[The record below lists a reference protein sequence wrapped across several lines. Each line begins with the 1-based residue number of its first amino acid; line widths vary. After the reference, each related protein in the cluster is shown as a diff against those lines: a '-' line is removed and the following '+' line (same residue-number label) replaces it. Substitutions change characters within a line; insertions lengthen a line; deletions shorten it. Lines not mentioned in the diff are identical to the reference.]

1 MRIFGWWFL
10 WGGLTTFAILM
21 LQGGIHDIMARSDTL
36 LGEHLFNFILTI
48 LAGGLL
54 AGCIAKI
61 LDRVRSG

>member
-10 WGGLTTFAILM
+10 WGGMTTLAVLL
-21 LQGGIHDIMARSDTL
+21 LQGSIHNLMTSTEPAFR
-36 LGEHLFNFILTI
+36 ENLFNLILTI

-61 LDRVRSG
+61 LDRVRGG

>member
-10 WGGLTTFAILM
+10 WGGLTTFAILL
-21 LQGGIHDIMARSDTL
+21 LQGGIHDLMTRAGTAW
-36 LGEHLFNFILTI
+36 GENLFNFILTI

-61 LDRVRSG
+61 LDRIRSG

>member
-10 WGGLTTFAILM
+10 WGGLTTLAILL
-21 LQGGIHDIMARSDTL
+21 LQGSIHDLLTHVDTAFR
-36 LGEHLFNFILTI
+36 ENLFNFVLTI